1 MYPILFE
8 GDYKEKVWGGN
19 KIRTLYNK
27 NIKEVNIGESWEVA
41 FHNHG
46 DSTIRNGKYKGMT
59 LKEMLLKDGERIVGK
74 PFLPVDKFPLLI
86 KIIDAKSNLSVQ
98 VHPDDTYAA
107 LHEAGELGKSEAW
120 VILDAELGAE
130 LIIGLKDGVTKE
142 LFLQAVEDKS
152 VEDVLNTLPVQAGD
166 VINIPAGLVHAI
178 NAGIVLAEVQQ
189 NSDTTYR
196 VFDWNRVGLDGKSR
210 ELHIDKA
217 MDTIDF
223 DGVHSKEVV
232 EGTSVDLGT
241 YTHISYV
248 LNDYFSLEGIE
259 NHGITVLDRSAEFE
273 IYMVSKGAGSISG
286 AFKTVSVRAGDTF
299 MIPSSLDSYELNGEM
314 TLIKTYVPESVEKVR
329 SVLEAEGMVLSH

>member
-19 KIRTLYNK
+19 KIRTLFNK
-27 NIKEVNIGESWEVA
+27 NITEEHIGESWEVA

-46 DSTIRNGKYKGMT
+46 DSSIRNGKYKGMT
-59 LKEMLLKDGERIVGK
+59 LKEMLLQDGENIIGK
-74 PFLPVDKFPLLI
+74 PFLAGSKFPLLI

-98 VHPDDTYAA
+98 VHPDDAYAA

-120 VILDAELGAE
+120 VILDAEPGAE

-142 LFLQAVEDKS
+142 MFLQSVDDKAVES
-152 VEDVLNTLPVQAGD
+152 VLNILPVQAGD

-178 NAGIVLAEVQQ
+178 NSGIVLAEVQQ

-196 VFDWNRVGLDGKSR
+196 VFDWNRVGLDGNSR

-223 DGVHSKEVV
+223 DGVHSKETV
-232 EGTSVDLGT
+232 EGISVDLGT

-248 LNDYFSLEGIE
+248 LNKYFSLEGIK
-259 NHGITVLDRSAEFE
+259 NNGVTVLDRTADFE
-273 IYMVSKGAGSISG
+273 IYMVSSGAGSISG
-286 AFKTVSVRAGDTF
+286 SFKTVSVRTGDTF
-299 MIPSSLDSYELNGEM
+299 MIPSSLDSYELNGKM
-314 TLIKTYVPESVEKVR
+314 TLIKTYVPESVDKVR
-329 SVLEAEGMVLSH
+329 SALEAEGMILSN